1 MKRAMAVTAFAVLGC
16 IGAEAQPMAP
26 SPQFKASMDLAAA
39 FRSRDAAKV
48 MAMLADDA
56 VLLPPGRDLVGG
68 RRDIEALVKDFLG
81 KNTVELGFSSLGSA
95 GAANLGFDVGQYEL
109 TLKPE
114 GGTKTKTRGKYLAVL
129 KQDPEERWRLWYL
142 SWNGSEPAAPPATPA
157 PSPTPAP
164 SVK

>member
-1 MKRAMAVTAFAVLGC
+1 MKRATAVAAFALLGC

-39 FRSRDAAKV
+39 FRSRDVAKV
-48 MAMLADDA
+48 MALIADDA

-81 KNTVELGFSSLGSA
+81 KNTVELAFSSLGSS
-95 GAANLGFDVGQYEL
+95 GTGNVGFDVGQYEL

-114 GGTKTKTRGKYLAVL
+114 GGAKTKTRGKYLAVF
-129 KQDPEERWRLWYL
+129 KQDPEERWRLGYL
-142 SWNGSEPAAPPATPA
+142 SWNSSEPAATPA